1 MNLSYVFQ
9 TLTNVHSVLI
19 IVMLIQLKLDVQTP
33 LDHSRARVIL
43 VTLGTVERV
52 QVCTRVVLFEV
63 AVSSKLVNIIVRRVL

>member
-1 MNLSYVFQ
+1 MFFQ

-19 IVMLIQLKLDVQTP
+19 IVMLIQLKRHVQTP

-52 QVCTRVVLFEV
+52 QVCTRVVVFELV
-63 AVSSKLVNIIVRRVL
+63 VSSKLVNIIQSFIFQAN